1 MKNKAFFS
9 IVMAIISLMQS
20 CGSVM
25 DESDSADSERKYYN
39 VCIILDGTARLS
51 RSNSVPRIGIDE
63 IVKFARTI
71 SEKGKGSM
79 YVGYVDKNCDNNSV
93 AIFEWSQD
101 RPSEIGKKPDCMTVK
116 EYEKQKHS
124 CDSLADA
131 YKSSLEAAIMN
142 CRTEIASIQD
152 LAYSDFVAQQSRG
165 SDVNGAINQA
175 IRLLRASDGDFERS
189 YIVLVSDG
197 VDNVGTPL
205 NTLPDSIELLIV
217 NANDSKHQY
226 GDLVSK
232 EFVTLTQAF
241 NYIFK

>member
-1 MKNKAFFS
+1 MKNKAVLS
-9 IVMAIISLMQS
+9 IVMSVLLLLQS
-20 CGSVM
+20 CGSVT
-25 DESDSADSERKYYN
+25 DESVSADSECKYYN
-39 VCIILDGTARLS
+39 VCIILDGTDRLS
-51 RSNSVPRIGIDE
+51 QSNSVPRIEIDE

-71 SEKGKGSM
+71 SEKGKGSL

-93 AIFEWSQD
+93 AMFEWNQD

-116 EYEKQKHS
+116 EYEKQKHFS
-124 CDSLADA
+124 DSTADA
-131 YKSSLEAAIMN
+131 YRSSIDAAIMN
-142 CRTEIASIQD
+142 NRTEIASIQE

-175 IRLLRASDGDFERS
+175 IRLLRASYGDFEKS

-197 VDNVGTPL
+197 VDNVGKAL

>member
-1 MKNKAFFS
+1 MKNKAVLS
-9 IVMAIISLMQS
+9 IVMTVLLLLQS
-20 CGSVM
+20 CGSVT
-25 DESDSADSERKYYN
+25 DESVSADSECKYYN
-39 VCIILDGTARLS
+39 VCIILDGTDRLS
-51 RSNSVPRIGIDE
+51 QSNSVPRIEIDE

-71 SEKGKGSM
+71 SEKGKGSL

-93 AIFEWSQD
+93 AMFEWNQD
-101 RPSEIGKKPDCMTVK
+101 RPSEIGKKPDYMTVK
-116 EYEKQKHS
+116 EYEKQKHFS
-124 CDSLADA
+124 DSIADA
-131 YKSSLEAAIMN
+131 YRSSIDAAIMN
-142 CRTEIASIQD
+142 NRTEIASIQE

-175 IRLLRASDGDFERS
+175 IRLLRASDGDFEKS

-197 VDNVGTPL
+197 VDNVGKAL